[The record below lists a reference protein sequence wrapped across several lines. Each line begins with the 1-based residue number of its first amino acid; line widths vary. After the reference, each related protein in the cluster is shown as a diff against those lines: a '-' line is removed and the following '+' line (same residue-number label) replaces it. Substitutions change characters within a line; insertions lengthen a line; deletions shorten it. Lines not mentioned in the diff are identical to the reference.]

1 MAEDKDMSFFG
12 HIGELRGHLIR
23 SILAIVI
30 AAVVVGF
37 NINWIM
43 DHIFF
48 GPTRNDFPT
57 FKLVNEFSQW
67 ILGEDSI
74 TLPDEFP
81 VRVQRLYQQFN
92 VMMAVSIFGGVVA
105 AFPYIVWE
113 LWRFISPALHPNER
127 KNSLFIIN
135 SVWILFMTGVLCGY
149 FLILPFAVNFGVIF
163 KISDIIIPLYDLS
176 DYTTLFLQVVLGMG
190 VVFLFPV
197 LIYFLTNIGILN
209 PKFMK
214 TYRRHAIVLI
224 MVVAAIITP
233 ADVLSMIM
241 AALPLLLLYEFSIVM
256 CGYTYKK
263 VQKRDAALKPGRS
276 RWRAPAGGAA
286 RSGQAGQAWRR
297 LRARHAGRRG
307 LCHSGRAGRAHP
319 GLRGRAVEQ
328 PCRRAGAAGCAA
340 GRWRRQR
347 DAQAGRSRAA
357 RSAAAGQG
365 AGRAGNR
372 VLPELLD
379 RARPGLLHRHRLRD
393 HADRPPADRLDLF
406 GRPL

>member
-1 MAEDKDMSFFG
+1 MEEKNEMSFLG
-12 HIGELRGHLIR
+12 HIGELRGHLVR
-23 SILAIVI
+23 SIIAIII
-30 AAVVVGF
+30 AALIIGF

-57 FKLVNEFSQW
+57 FKVVNHFSRM
-67 ILGEDSI
+67 ILGDDSI
-74 TLPDEFP
+74 HLPKEFP

-92 VMMAVSIFGGVVA
+92 VMMAVSIFGGIVL

-127 KNSLFIIN
+127 KNSIFIIN
-135 SVWILFMTGVLCGY
+135 AVWILFMTGVLSGY

-190 VVFLFPV
+190 VVFLFPI
-197 LIYFLTNIGILN
+197 LIYFLTTIGILN

-241 AALPLLLLYEFSIVM
+241 AALPLLLLYEFSIIM
-256 CGYTYKK
+256 CSYVYKK
-263 VQKRDAALKPGRS
+263 VQKREGNL
-276 RWRAPAGGAA
+276 PAV
-286 RSGQAGQAWRR
+286 QK
-297 LRARHAGRRG
+297 
-307 LCHSGRAGRAHP
+307 
-319 GLRGRAVEQ
+319 
-328 PCRRAGAAGCAA
+328 
-340 GRWRRQR
+340 
-347 DAQAGRSRAA
+347 
-357 RSAAAGQG
+357 
-365 AGRAGNR
+365 
-372 VLPELLD
+372 
-379 RARPGLLHRHRLRD
+379 
-393 HADRPPADRLDLF
+393 
-406 GRPL
+406 

>member
-92 VMMAVSIFGGVVA
+92 VMMAVSIFGGIVA

-233 ADVLSMIM
+233 ADVLSMMM

-263 VQKRDAALKPGRS
+263 VQKRDAGLKTVQKS
-276 RWRAPAGGAA
+276 
-286 RSGQAGQAWRR
+286 
-297 LRARHAGRRG
+297 
-307 LCHSGRAGRAHP
+307 
-319 GLRGRAVEQ
+319 
-328 PCRRAGAAGCAA
+328 
-340 GRWRRQR
+340 
-347 DAQAGRSRAA
+347 
-357 RSAAAGQG
+357 
-365 AGRAGNR
+365 
-372 VLPELLD
+372 
-379 RARPGLLHRHRLRD
+379 
-393 HADRPPADRLDLF
+393 
-406 GRPL
+406 

>member
-57 FKLVNEFSQW
+57 FKVVNEFSQW

-92 VMMAVSIFGGVVA
+92 VMMAVSIFGGIVA

-263 VQKRDAALKPGRS
+263 VQKRDAGLKTVQKS
-276 RWRAPAGGAA
+276 
-286 RSGQAGQAWRR
+286 
-297 LRARHAGRRG
+297 
-307 LCHSGRAGRAHP
+307 
-319 GLRGRAVEQ
+319 
-328 PCRRAGAAGCAA
+328 
-340 GRWRRQR
+340 
-347 DAQAGRSRAA
+347 
-357 RSAAAGQG
+357 
-365 AGRAGNR
+365 
-372 VLPELLD
+372 
-379 RARPGLLHRHRLRD
+379 
-393 HADRPPADRLDLF
+393 
-406 GRPL
+406 

>member
-263 VQKRDAALKPGRS
+263 VQKRDAALK
-276 RWRAPAGGAA
+276 
-286 RSGQAGQAWRR
+286 
-297 LRARHAGRRG
+297 
-307 LCHSGRAGRAHP
+307 
-319 GLRGRAVEQ
+319 
-328 PCRRAGAAGCAA
+328 
-340 GRWRRQR
+340 
-347 DAQAGRSRAA
+347 
-357 RSAAAGQG
+357 
-365 AGRAGNR
+365 
-372 VLPELLD
+372 D
-379 RARPGLLHRHRLRD
+379 RKSVV
-393 HADRPPADRLDLF
+393 
-406 GRPL
+406 

>member
-1 MAEDKDMSFFG
+1 MNLGIHNINFMAEDKDMSFFG

-57 FKLVNEFSQW
+57 FKVVNEFSQW

-92 VMMAVSIFGGVVA
+92 VMMAVSIFGGIVA

-263 VQKRDAALKPGRS
+263 VQKRDAAIKTVQKS
-276 RWRAPAGGAA
+276 
-286 RSGQAGQAWRR
+286 
-297 LRARHAGRRG
+297 
-307 LCHSGRAGRAHP
+307 
-319 GLRGRAVEQ
+319 
-328 PCRRAGAAGCAA
+328 
-340 GRWRRQR
+340 
-347 DAQAGRSRAA
+347 
-357 RSAAAGQG
+357 
-365 AGRAGNR
+365 
-372 VLPELLD
+372 
-379 RARPGLLHRHRLRD
+379 
-393 HADRPPADRLDLF
+393 
-406 GRPL
+406 